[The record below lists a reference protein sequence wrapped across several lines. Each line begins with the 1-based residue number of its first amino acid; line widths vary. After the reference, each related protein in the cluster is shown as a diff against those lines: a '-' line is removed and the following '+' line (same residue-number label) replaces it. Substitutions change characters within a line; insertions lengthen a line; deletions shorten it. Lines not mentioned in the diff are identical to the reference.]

1 MKSMTDKKKL
11 TIARILIISGVLIA
25 GVALFLPE
33 TYSWIVI
40 GIGIAIEIV
49 AFGYAII
56 FVRCSFCRHSLPLS
70 GLGIQNC
77 PYCGKDLSEKEEP
90 ENRV

>member
-1 MKSMTDKKKL
+1 MRAMTDKKKL
-11 TIARILIISGVLIA
+11 INCPHFNFNRVIIA

-33 TYSWIVI
+33 DYGRIAV
-40 GIGIAIEIV
+40 GIGIAIEVI

>member
-1 MKSMTDKKKL
+1 MRAMTDKKKL
-11 TIARILIISGVLIA
+11 IIARILILSGVIIA

-33 TYSWIVI
+33 DYGRIAV
-40 GIGIAIEIV
+40 GIGIAIEVI
-49 AFGYAII
+49 AFGYAFI